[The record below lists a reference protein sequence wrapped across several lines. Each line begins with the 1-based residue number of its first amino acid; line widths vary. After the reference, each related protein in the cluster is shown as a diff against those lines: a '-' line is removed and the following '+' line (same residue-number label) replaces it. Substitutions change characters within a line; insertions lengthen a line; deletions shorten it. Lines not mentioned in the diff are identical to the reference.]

1 MNFIPAILVAIDP
14 YSTALLAAVR
24 NKLQQRYPQIAALI
38 QFRTLVASEGKLSE
52 DLDAYAC
59 KDFDLICDRLNKS
72 LADSELIAA
81 LQQESIALLNS
92 GGDPQV
98 IAAAEQAG
106 INVSPRRRIYCLATT
121 AYPSCRDTLPSYA
134 DLMRFLLNKL
144 FLGQSNSL
152 ELIALLPSLFENEAA
167 DQACADTYGLFKVLD
182 HRLSESR
189 RKNRPMLF
197 DNHWL
202 IDRTNSERIQ
212 MPSLRN
218 GLDAYAEIIS
228 TFLIREPDA
237 LGIAVGDTV
246 INEKVAAFSSFGCS
260 EVIFPISEIIRRLYL
275 TLSRDILDNAF
286 LAEFEKIR
294 KNYRCLLLDVKAFVL
309 QQSFSEAF
317 NEIEQPRGKRIWQDF
332 SPTIS
337 EPSLGL
343 TENFVQNLNDQKQI
357 FRDQRLL
364 GFKRVAEESS
374 SLAKTKINQLLED
387 SVIQQS
393 DYLDSGLDRVSQF
406 LALLVD
412 STITGNADIL
422 GEEPQNLVVN
432 KRKLALGLDN
442 TLGISIN
449 REESEKYLQH
459 IAELRV
465 ELASLEDAEKNLF
478 FTEPSAK
485 SITDKWQ
492 SQLDSKA
499 QNNSSEIP
507 KQEVN
512 QLTDQEESE
521 QREVQ
526 ETSLSQKILLK
537 RAEFLEA
544 WQRLQILIESEEF
557 AARRNRQNAIAEKE
571 EKFRQDIER
580 TEKDLFT
587 KEKDWE
593 RCRDRLDDAL
603 ERKRTFLLLFLVFY
617 LGGIV
622 LGAGILAISSAI
634 AGFLGVISGLIWLI
648 SGIVL
653 AVWFVAFIKNLIA
666 VSAEVKQA
674 STQLK
679 NSQRSF
685 KAAATQLRRSHNEQL
700 KFEFDLYL
708 QKIRADV
715 VDTAITSAQGLAASL
730 TRTLDWLRQLRNH
743 FEQKIQSIDIP
754 KSVIRSS
761 IISTQDIDSVYAKL
775 FPDINRTASLFTEK
789 EILRSQVL
797 KMNSD
802 LFQSRIETYTQEKF
816 EHLSKYALTD
826 VLNGN
831 SEFLLSNTPDV
842 ILKKFYRVSQP
853 LVQLFRTDMDRT
865 ATNAQDLTLWINSN
879 GSDEILNSLRQLR
892 QNITIYESDDRHS
905 LTLLGRHMGFPL
917 YFLSIIEFYRLCYEK
932 VGDRIDI
939 ENRNLDDILPTQEFH
954 EAWKILLLAIALKV
968 VTYANKQYLFN
979 NKILGTTRRAIAET
993 LTREYTQQQI
1003 YDQLKELTENAL
1015 TQSDVEIMYESL
1027 ARLEQREGWEI
1038 LEGSERN
1045 LINDLLCEYNP
1056 LN

>member
-1 MNFIPAILVAIDP
+1 MNFIPAIAIAVDP
-14 YSTALLAAVR
+14 YSTALLAVVR
-24 NKLQQRYPQIAALI
+24 NKLQQRYPQISALL

-59 KDFDLICDRLNKS
+59 RDFDLISDRPKQS
-72 LADSELIAA
+72 LADPQIIAA

-106 INVSPRRRIYCLATT
+106 INVSPRRRIYCFATA
-121 AYPSCRDTLPSYA
+121 AYPACRDTLPNYA
-134 DLMRFLLNKL
+134 DLLRFLLNRL

-152 ELIALLPSLFENEAA
+152 ELIALLPSLFENEAE
-167 DQACADTYGLFKVLD
+167 QACADTYGFFKVLD
-182 HRLSESR
+182 HHLSESR
-189 RKNRPMLF
+189 RQNRPMLF

-212 MPSLRN
+212 MPSLQS
-218 GLDAYAEIIS
+218 GLDAYAEIVS

-237 LGIAVGDTV
+237 LGIAVGDAV

-260 EVIFPISEIIRRLYL
+260 EVIFPIDEIIRRLYL
-275 TLSRDILDNAF
+275 TLSRDILDTAF
-286 LAEFEKIR
+286 LAEFEKTR
-294 KNYRCLLLDVKAFVL
+294 ENYRRLLLDTKAFVL

-317 NEIEQPRGKRIWQDF
+317 DEIEQPRGKRIWQDF

-343 TENFVQNLNDQKQI
+343 TENFVQNLNNQKQI

-387 SVIQQS
+387 SVTQQS
-393 DYLDSGLDRVSQF
+393 DSLGSGLDRVAQF
-406 LALLVD
+406 LDLLVD

-432 KRKLALGLDN
+432 KRKLTLGLDSA
-442 TLGISIN
+442 LGITIN

-465 ELASLEDAEKNLF
+465 ELASLEDAEKNLLF
-478 FTEPSAK
+478 IEPTAK
-485 SITDKWQ
+485 SITDNWQ
-492 SQLDSKA
+492 SQIDSKA
-499 QNNSSEIP
+499 QNNSNEIP
-507 KQEVN
+507 DREVN
-512 QLTDQEESE
+512 QLTDREEVEQEEIE
-521 QREVQ
+521 EI
-526 ETSLSQKILLK
+526 SLSQKVLLK

-544 WQRLQILIESEEF
+544 WQKLQIAIESEEF
-557 AARRNRQNAIAEKE
+557 TARRNRQTVIADKE
-571 EKFRQDIER
+571 EKLKQDIER
-580 TEKDLFT
+580 AEKDLYV

-603 ERKRTFLLLFLVFY
+603 ERKRNFLVLYLVFY

-622 LGAGILAISSAI
+622 LVTGLLAIVAAI
-634 AGFLGVISGLIWLI
+634 GGFLGAIGGLIWLI
-648 SGIVL
+648 SGITL

-666 VSAEVKQA
+666 VSDEVKQA
-674 STQLK
+674 NTQLK

-685 KAAATQLRRSHNEQL
+685 KAAATTLRRIHNEQL

-708 QKIRADV
+708 QRIRADV
-715 VDTAITSAQGLAASL
+715 ADTAIASAQRLAASL
-730 TRTLDWLRQLRNH
+730 TRTLDWLRQLRYH

-754 KSVIRSS
+754 ESVIRSS
-761 IISTQDIDSVYAKL
+761 IISTQDIDSVYTTL

-797 KMNSD
+797 TMNSN
-802 LFQSRIETYTQEKF
+802 LFQSRIETYTQDKF
-816 EHLSKYALTD
+816 EHLSKYSLMD
-826 VLNGN
+826 VLSGN
-831 SEFLLSNTPDV
+831 SEFLLSNDSDV
-842 ILKKFYRVSQP
+842 ILRKFYRISQP
-853 LVQLFRTDMDRT
+853 LVQLFHTDMDRI
-865 ATNAQDLTLWINSN
+865 ATNAQDLTLWINSD

-917 YFLSIIEFYRLCYEK
+917 YFLSSIEFYRLCYDRL
-932 VGDRIDI
+932 GDRIDI
-939 ENRNLDDILPTQEFH
+939 ENRNLDDIVPTQEFH
-954 EAWKILLLAIALKV
+954 EAWEILLLAIALKV
-968 VTYANKQYLFN
+968 VTYGNKQYLFN
-979 NKILGTTRRAIAET
+979 NNILGITRRAIAET

-1003 YDQLKELTENAL
+1003 YDQLKEFTKNSCI
-1015 TQSDVEIMYESL
+1015 QSDVEIIYESL
-1027 ARLEQREGWEI
+1027 AILEQRKDWEI
-1038 LEGSERN
+1038 LESSERN